1 MPASRPEAFP
11 LHEDRPFLSEREW
24 TCLRLI
30 CHTGD
35 SIADCDPAELTDA
48 TANQIDAHRAGQLV
62 ATARMA
68 RLPGL
73 GSWMARLLVEAGVH
87 ENELTELSADALL
100 ARVNAQAGYPICN
113 AATVA
118 ALALL
123 QASWRQARARAH

>member
-11 LHEDRPFLSEREW
+11 LHENRPFLSEREW

-30 CHTGD
+30 CHTED
-35 SIADCDPAELTDA
+35 SIADCDPGELAEA

-62 ATARMA
+62 AIARMS

-73 GSWMARLLVEAGVH
+73 GSWMARLLAEAGVH
-87 ENELTELSADALL
+87 ENELTEQSADTLL
-100 ARVNAQAGYPICN
+100 ARVNTQAGYPICN

-123 QASWRQARARAH
+123 QASWRQTQARAH